1 MSRCLSC
8 FKRLPEEKLCTS
20 CRRMLFGASRADP
33 YLSLSRAEIIKEV
46 RERALRMSL
55 GGAQPKAN
63 VKIERGTLQIVGAGG
78 THLLKPST
86 EKHPFI
92 SENEHFCMNVVRMLR
107 LPTAPFC
114 LVTLRDGELAFLT
127 KRFDREM
134 KRKRHSEDFAS
145 VLGLPSDSKYT
156 SSYLDVL
163 KASDQHCRDKGIERI
178 RIFTLILASY
188 VLGNNDLHLKN
199 FSLID
204 QDSYYALS
212 PVYDVVCAKVYYP
225 HTEDLALDI
234 KSDYLGSLEQEGFYT
249 KRDFLYLAK
258 ESGIHEK
265 QALKVINEILEKRS
279 EIESLLAISFLPQEM
294 KNSVGKIIHEQFR
307 KLGQGYIKF

>member
-1 MSRCLSC
+1 MPQCLSC
-8 FKRLPEEKLCTS
+8 CKELVEERLCTT
-20 CRRMLFGASRADP
+20 CRRRMFGASQTQP
-33 YLSLSRAEIIKEV
+33 HLNFSRAEIIKEV

-55 GGAQPKAN
+55 GGAQPKAS
-63 VKIERGTLQIVGAGG
+63 VRIEKGTLQIVSTGG
-78 THLLKPST
+78 TYLLKPST

-92 SENEHFCMNVVRMLR
+92 SENEHFCMNVVRLLK

-127 KRFDREM
+127 KRFDREVR
-134 KRKRHSEDFAS
+134 RKRHIEDFAS

-156 SSYLDVL
+156 SSYLDIL
-163 KASDQHCRDKGIERI
+163 KASDRHCRDRGVERI
-178 RIFTLILASY
+178 RIFTLILVSY

-212 PVYDVVCAKVYYP
+212 PVYDVVCAKAYYP
-225 HTEDLALDI
+225 NSADLALYI
-234 KSDYLGSLEQEGFYT
+234 KPDYLGSLEQEGFYT

-265 QALKVINEILEKRS
+265 QASKTINEILEKKKQ
-279 EIESLLAISFLPQEM
+279 IESLLTLSFLPEEM
-294 KNSVGKIIHEQFR
+294 KTTVGKIVHEQFN
-307 KLGQGYIKF
+307 KLSQD